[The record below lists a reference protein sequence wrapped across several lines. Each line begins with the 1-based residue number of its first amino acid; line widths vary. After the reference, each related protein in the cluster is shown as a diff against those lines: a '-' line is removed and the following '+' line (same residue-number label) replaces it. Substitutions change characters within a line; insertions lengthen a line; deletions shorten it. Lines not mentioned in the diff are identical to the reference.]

1 MLMILIN
8 KLLLVML
15 TMAYLNVFRHAYY
28 FVQAWLKSDSE
39 SPEKYKVSNKSLWLL
54 SLSIGYVVSTIF
66 YGVFIK

>member
-28 FVQAWLKSDSE
+28 FVQVWLKSDSE